1 MVIMQILLLQ
11 YLTAALG
18 LLERGDLWL
27 AVAMEKQPRRH
38 NVNVF
43 PQPI

>member
-1 MVIMQILLLQ
+1 MIMQILLLQ

-18 LLERGDLWL
+18 LLEMGDLWL

-38 NVNVF
+38 NVNGI